1 MQNNKRVQ
9 NDSDSD
15 ILFSKSIKAGQ
26 RIYYLDVKKN
36 KRGDMYVCTTE
47 SKKTVSGQTD
57 MPQVSFEKHKIFIF
71 QEDFHKFSDSLLQV
85 MKFVTDGND
94 EVTRRDETDGE
105 IEIDMDF
112 QEEQ

>member
-36 KRGDMYVCTTE
+36 KRGDMYVCITE
-47 SKKTVSGQTD
+47 SKKTV
-57 MPQVSFEKHKIFIF
+57 
-71 QEDFHKFSDSLLQV
+71 
-85 MKFVTDGND
+85 
-94 EVTRRDETDGE
+94 
-105 IEIDMDF
+105 
-112 QEEQ
+112 

>member
-36 KRGDMYVCTTE
+36 KRGDMYVCITE

-57 MPQVSFEKHKIFIF
+57 MPQVSVEKHKIFIC

-85 MKFVTDGND
+85 MKFVTDDND